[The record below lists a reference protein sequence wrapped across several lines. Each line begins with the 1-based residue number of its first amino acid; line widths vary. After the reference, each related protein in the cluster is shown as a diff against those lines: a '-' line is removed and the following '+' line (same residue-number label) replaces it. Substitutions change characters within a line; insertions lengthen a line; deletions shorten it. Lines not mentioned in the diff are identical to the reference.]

1 MTEERSKIMDNLIA
15 QDADLIDDPLQAA
28 VRELLT
34 DDSMEH
40 LGTFTHNL
48 VQAFDRHGLKAVSTD
63 YLDNLHDTV
72 RGLRQDIKAEQK
84 HTDTSRSGDLVE
96 RLRKQAYFADRSA
109 EDAFNE
115 AADHI
120 EALEAALR
128 EVFEEWAGSEGFIP
142 ETAPEGYL
150 LQLTKRMAD
159 IARAALGETK

>member
-1 MTEERSKIMDNLIA
+1 MSEERSKTMDNLIA

-84 HTDTSRSGDLVE
+84 HTDNALDNMDAAYRKAAKLEEFARAVIRYAGNSGD
-96 RLRKQAYFADRSA
+96 D
-109 EDAFNE
+109 
-115 AADHI
+115 
-120 EALEAALR
+120 
-128 EVFEEWAGSEGFIP
+128 
-142 ETAPEGYL
+142 YL
-150 LQLTKRMAD
+150 ANT
-159 IARAALGETK
+159 ARAALGEKQ

>member
-1 MTEERSKIMDNLIA
+1 MTSERTKAMDDLIA
-15 QDADLIDDPLQAA
+15 QDADLIDNPLQAA

-84 HTDTSRSGDLVE
+84 HTDNALDNMDAAYRKAERLEEFARAVIRYAGNSGD
-96 RLRKQAYFADRSA
+96 D
-109 EDAFNE
+109 
-115 AADHI
+115 
-120 EALEAALR
+120 
-128 EVFEEWAGSEGFIP
+128 
-142 ETAPEGYL
+142 YL
-150 LQLTKRMAD
+150 AN
-159 IARAALGETK
+159 IARAALGEKQ

>member
-84 HTDTSRSGDLVE
+84 HTDNALDNMDAAYRKAAKLEEFARAVIRYAGNSGD
-96 RLRKQAYFADRSA
+96 D
-109 EDAFNE
+109 
-115 AADHI
+115 
-120 EALEAALR
+120 
-128 EVFEEWAGSEGFIP
+128 
-142 ETAPEGYL
+142 YL
-150 LQLTKRMAD
+150 AN
-159 IARAALGETK
+159 IARAALGEKQ